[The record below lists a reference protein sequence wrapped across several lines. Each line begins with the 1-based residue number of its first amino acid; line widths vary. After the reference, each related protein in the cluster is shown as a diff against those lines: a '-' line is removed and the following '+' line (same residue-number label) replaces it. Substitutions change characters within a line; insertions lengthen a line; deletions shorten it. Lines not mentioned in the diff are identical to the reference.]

1 MSDLAI
7 ASGVNKKMIFLVR
20 VMHGGIVVFFLTCI
34 AYLFYAGITGTIN
47 AWSNLAIAALFT
59 EGAVVWLN
67 KGHCPLGVLH
77 RKVGDN
83 KTFLELFFPKPVA
96 KQGIPLCALIT
107 LIGLVVYVV

>member
-1 MSDLAI
+1 
-7 ASGVNKKMIFLVR
+7 
-20 VMHGGIVVFFLTCI
+20 
-34 AYLFYAGITGTIN
+34 
-47 AWSNLAIAALFT
+47 
-59 EGAVVWLN
+59 
-67 KGHCPLGVLH
+67 LH